1 MRLAGK
7 VALVTG
13 ASRSIGRA
21 IALGFAREGAKVVVN
36 YRRGAAEA
44 DAVVAEIAAA
54 GGEAIPVQADVR
66 RRDEVVRMVA
76 TAVDRFGRL
85 DVLVNN
91 AGILKRTPFLEITE
105 EEWDDVLATNLK
117 AYFFCAQAVA
127 PTMIAQGSGSIVN
140 ISSANQEV
148 ASLNLAH
155 YVASKGGVRMLTR
168 QLALEL
174 APHGVRVNAIA
185 PGMVET
191 DLNRADL
198 ADEEFRNY
206 RLSMIPLRRI
216 GVPEDIAGAAIF
228 LASDESRLATG
239 STVLL
244 DAGQTIL

>member
-1 MRLAGK
+1 
-7 VALVTG
+7 
-13 ASRSIGRA
+13 SRSIGRA

-206 RLSMIPLRRI
+206 RLS
-216 GVPEDIAGAAIF
+216 
-228 LASDESRLATG
+228 
-239 STVLL
+239 
-244 DAGQTIL
+244 